1 MTMTGDKAP
10 PLLSETRAHSSSSSD
25 GSALALNTPEAVVA
39 YLPILHSGSR
49 TRDHRGRGHVLSL
62 TYPKR
67 AHLGSSRSGMSLPQS
82 HIV

>member
-1 MTMTGDKAP
+1 MTGDKASP
-10 PLLSETRAHSSSSSD
+10 YLGETRADSSD
-25 GSALALNTPEAVVA
+25 GSALALDTPDAVVA

-49 TRDHRGRGHVLSL
+49 ARSCEPGHVRSL

-67 AHLGSSRSGMSLPQS
+67 AHLGLPRSAESLSS

>member
-10 PLLSETRAHSSSSSD
+10 PLLSETRADSSSD

-49 TRDHRGRGHVLSL
+49 TRDHRERGHVLSL

-67 AHLGSSRSGMSLPQS
+67 AHLGLSRSGMSLPQT